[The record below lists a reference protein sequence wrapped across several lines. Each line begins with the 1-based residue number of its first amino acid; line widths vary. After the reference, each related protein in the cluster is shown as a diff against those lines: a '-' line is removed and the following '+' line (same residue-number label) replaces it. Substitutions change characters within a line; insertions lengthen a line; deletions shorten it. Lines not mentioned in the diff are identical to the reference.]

1 MTTKFAPQNMNRRT
15 VVSATIITVLA
26 ALGGTPAAAQSTDF
40 PTRTVKIVLP
50 LPPGTVND
58 TVLRLLADRLSKTW
72 GQSVIVENKPGAS
85 TIIGSDAVAKAPAD
99 GYTLL
104 ANVSL
109 LAQNQSLR
117 KKLPYDA
124 VRDLTP
130 VTQLN
135 RQQLALLVRA
145 DFPARSIAEM
155 VAYAKA
161 NPGKVSFGSW
171 GLGSTAHLIVEKFRV
186 DKGIQMT
193 HVPYKGAAEIIR
205 GMLAGDVDA
214 GVADL
219 LSPNAFVRSGQL
231 RIIGVTGPARL
242 ASMPDI
248 GTLGEAGIRGFDNYN
263 WFGLFAPAG
272 TPTQIV
278 DKIAADIRQ
287 VQSDSALTKR
297 LIDDMFVTPTS
308 MPPDEFRTVFQNE
321 IANWAS
327 VVTATGVM
335 LE

>member
-1 MTTKFAPQNMNRRT
+1 MNTKSAVRNMNRRT
-15 VVSATIITVLA
+15 AVYATIVGVLA
-26 ALGGTPAAAQSTDF
+26 VLGVTPAAGQSTEF
-40 PTRTVKIVLP
+40 PARTVKIVLP

-85 TIIGSDAVAKAPAD
+85 TIIGSEAVAKAPAD

-124 VRDLTP
+124 QRDLTA

-135 RQQLALLVRA
+135 RQQLVLLVRA
-145 DFPARSIAEM
+145 DFPAHSIAEL
-155 VAYAKA
+155 VTYAEA

-171 GLGSTAHLIVEKFRV
+171 GLGSTAHLIAEKFRV
-186 DKGIQMT
+186 DKGVQFT
-193 HVPYKGAAEIIR
+193 HVAYKGAAEIVR
-205 GMLAGDVDA
+205 GMVAGDIDV
-214 GVADL
+214 GVADR
-219 LSPNAFVRSGQL
+219 LSPNAFVRSGRL

-242 ASMPDI
+242 ASLPEV
-248 GTLGEAGIRGFDNYN
+248 GTLGEAGITGFDDYN

-272 TPTQIV
+272 TPSEIV

-287 VQSDSALTKR
+287 VQTDPALAKR
-297 LIDDMFVTPTS
+297 LMEDMFVTPTS
-308 MPPDEFRTVFQNE
+308 MPPDEFRAAFRKE

-327 VVTATGVM
+327 VAKATGVM